1 MSNILLLA
9 NLACDRVLQLE
20 KPLTPGD
27 RHLYKDKQRRLGG
40 SGANTGIG
48 LVMAGHKVALECQVG
63 NDKTAD
69 WLLAEASV
77 HGLDCHLLKR
87 DDLIT
92 PEALLLM
99 TPDGMRTIIRPH
111 RPPYNLGKAP
121 NFSQWDALYIKTSAR
136 GAEAWAKAA
145 LHHTLVVAQ
154 LAKDERPRP
163 CHILIA
169 SMSHLIGR
177 NLSGDSSASTWE
189 DGLHIAGPHLRYFI
203 VTDGKNGVTAH
214 TKDKQFHIPA
224 APAKIVDITGAGDAF
239 AAGLIDGL
247 VRQLVITEAMTQGAQ
262 WAAIAA
268 TTDSSIPGESLS
280 EFIAENKK
288 QHKQD
293 EHKEQH
299 KHGKHKKQQKHDE

>member
-9 NLACDRVLQLE
+9 NLSCDRVLQLE
-20 KPLTPGD
+20 KTLTSGD

-40 SGANTGIG
+40 SGANTGVG
-48 LVMAGHKVALECQVG
+48 LVMAGHHVTLECQVG

-77 HGLDCHLLKR
+77 RGLDCHLLKR
-87 DDLIT
+87 DDLVM
-92 PEALLLM
+92 PETLLIM
-99 TPDGMRTIIRPH
+99 TPDGKRTIMRPH
-111 RPPYNLGKAP
+111 RPTYHLSKAP
-121 NFSQWDALYIKTSAR
+121 HFSQWDAVYIKTSAR

-169 SMSHLIGR
+169 SLSHLIGR
-177 NLSGDSSASTWE
+177 NLSGDSTASTWE
-189 DGLHIAGPHLRYFI
+189 DGLHIAGPHLRYFV
-203 VTDGKNGVTAH
+203 VTDGKNGATAH

-268 TTDSSIPGESLS
+268 TTDSSIPGEALRQY
-280 EFIAENKK
+280 IVENKK
-288 QHKQD
+288 QHQQAK
-293 EHKEQH
+293 HNEQH
-299 KHGKHKKQQKHDE
+299 KHEKQHKHDKST